1 MFLSVSFEAVKR
13 LFAFAYDGT
22 DDNKA
27 GLKNNKKCFLPRE
40 KIENYNV
47 LIDGKNFYYQQIN
60 DLINSMKKSEKYQKD
75 KMMII
80 LQDIYKIMHIL
91 KTITD

>member
-60 DLINSMKKSEKYQKD
+60 DLIKQYEEVRKVSKGQSDDYTTGY
-75 KMMII
+75 
-80 LQDIYKIMHIL
+80 L
-91 KTITD
+91 